1 MKIVNI
7 KISKAFERKVD
18 MEWEDSLSNANAA
31 GRCEGTHISNSI
43 SNALAQMQPQT
54 S

>member
-1 MKIVNI
+1 
-7 KISKAFERKVD
+7 

-31 GRCEGTHISNSI
+31 GRCEGTPYIYISNSI
-43 SNALAQMQPQT
+43 SDALAQMQPQT